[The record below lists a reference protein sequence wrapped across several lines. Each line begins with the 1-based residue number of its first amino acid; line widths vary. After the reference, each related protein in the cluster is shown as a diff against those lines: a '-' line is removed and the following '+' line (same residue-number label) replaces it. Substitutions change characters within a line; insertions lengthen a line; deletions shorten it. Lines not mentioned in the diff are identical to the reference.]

1 MQSKK
6 KYDKKIELSYSDYKR
21 VRKTTFPLYLK
32 KALIVLGIFL
42 VLALIDGIFEKET
55 PKHSIIV
62 TILGG
67 GLVLS
72 YLIYIIILII
82 NKLLLKT
89 KYNKLNKS
97 LNISFNDEYLIIDKD
112 IYGYKSINNFF
123 ENDYLL
129 YFYVD
134 KEMLVF
140 FDKEKEDEKLIDYI
154 RLKITKEKGYI
165 DSKIK
170 YKKHLII
177 LNILFVLSILSLFF
191 INVIP
196 TIVAKSQLPETLIK
210 IYPNVTIEI
219 FNVFKNTIESN
230 LIFDYY
236 EWSLLLIIF
245 PTALYIL
252 ALRLKRIGINC
263 KLSIVCAIITGSII
277 TFVSMGYENYKTRID
292 YKTFSKYKNILNIE
306 IPKNGMYFMVNE
318 DEDMLL
324 SAYYKD
330 ENDAKKILE
339 EIKNNNNWGT
349 IYNLDIELHDYLTEN
364 GNNDDC
370 YYSIYDET
378 TNTYDVPLRK
388 KGKHVIYSM
397 SYNYKNNILM
407 IFKFEEY
414 V

>member
-6 KYDKKIELSYSDYKR
+6 KYDKKIELSYSDYKK
-21 VRKTTFPLYLK
+21 VRKTTFPMYLK
-32 KALIVLGIFL
+32 KAIIVLGVFL

-55 PKHSIIV
+55 PYHLV
-62 TILGG
+62 ETILGG
-67 GLVLS
+67 GLILS
-72 YLIYIIILII
+72 YFTYIIILII
-82 NKLLLKT
+82 NKLLLRS

-97 LNISFNDEYLIIDKD
+97 FNISFNDEFLMIDKD
-112 IYGYKSINNFF
+112 IYGYKSISKFF

-129 YFYVD
+129 YFYAD
-134 KEMLVF
+134 KKTLVF
-140 FDKEKEDEKLIDYI
+140 FDKENEDEKLIDYI
-154 RLKITKEKGYI
+154 RLKITKEKEYV
-165 DSKIK
+165 DSKTK
-170 YKKHLII
+170 YKKNLII
-177 LNILFVLSILSLFF
+177 LNILFVLSIISLLF

-196 TIVAKSQLPETLIK
+196 TIIAKSQLPDALIK

-219 FNVFKNTIESN
+219 LKIFKNTIESN

-263 KLSIVCAIITGSII
+263 KLSIACAIITSFII
-277 TFVSMGYENYKTRID
+277 IFVSVGYGNYKTRID
-292 YKTFSKYKNILNIE
+292 YKTFSSYKEIINIE
-306 IPKNGMYFMVNE
+306 IPENGMYFKVVE
-318 DEDMLL
+318 DEDILL
-324 SAYYKD
+324 AAYFKD
-330 ENDAKKILE
+330 ENNAKKILE
-339 EIKNNNNWGT
+339 EIKNNSNWGT
-349 IYNLDIELHDYLTEN
+349 IHDLDIELHDYLTEN
-364 GNNDDC
+364 GNDDDC

-378 TNTYDVPLRK
+378 ANSYNAALRE